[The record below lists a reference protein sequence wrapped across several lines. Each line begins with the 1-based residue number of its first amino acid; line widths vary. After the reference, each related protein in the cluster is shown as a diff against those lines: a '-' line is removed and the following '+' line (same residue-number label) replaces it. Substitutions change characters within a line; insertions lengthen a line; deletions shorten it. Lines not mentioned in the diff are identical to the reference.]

1 MISSVYELGFANS
14 YGDEPDMRLPLL
26 VLHIAGGIVG
36 LLSGTVAMV
45 YRKGSPGHRTA
56 GKIFVISML
65 IMAAC
70 ATYLAVLKHQM
81 GNIIG
86 GPLTFYMI
94 TTAWLAGRRGDQ
106 KPGAFDRGALAMALA
121 IGISLW
127 TLGILMVLGQVEPQ
141 QGIPRGMC
149 FVMGTIPLL
158 AAAGDIRMLRRG
170 GISGSPRLV
179 RHLWRMCFGLFIAT
193 GSFFLGQQQV
203 FPEAIRKQYILA
215 PLAILPL
222 PLLIYWLVR
231 VKFTKRGSHLLASTY
246 GKNIPVE
253 QVSQA

>member
-1 MISSVYELGFANS
+1 
-14 YGDEPDMRLPLL
+14 MRLPLL
-26 VLHIAGGIVG
+26 VLHIAGGIIG

-45 YRKGSPGHRTA
+45 YRKGSQGHRTA
-56 GKIFVISML
+56 GKVFVVSML

-81 GNIIG
+81 GNVIG
-86 GPLTFYMI
+86 GPLTFYLI
-94 TTAWLAGRRGDQ
+94 TTAWLAGRRGDP
-106 KPGAFDRGALAMALA
+106 KPGVFDRGALVMALM

-127 TLGILMVLGQVEPQ
+127 TLGILMVRGQVQAQ
-141 QGIPRGMC
+141 QGVPIGMC
-149 FVMGTIPLL
+149 FFMGSIPLL
-158 AAAGDIRMLRRG
+158 AAAGDIRMLARG
-170 GISGSPRLV
+170 GISGRPRVV

-222 PLLIYWLVR
+222 PLLIYWLIR
-231 VKFTKRGSHLLASTY
+231 VKFTKRGLSPVTRNLQSDSLA
-246 GKNIPVE
+246 P
-253 QVSQA
+253 QVSKA

>member
-1 MISSVYELGFANS
+1 
-14 YGDEPDMRLPLL
+14 MRLPLL

-36 LLSGTVAMV
+36 LLSGTAAML
-45 YRKGSPGHRTA
+45 YRKGSDGHRMA
-56 GKIFVISML
+56 GKVFVVSML
-65 IMAAC
+65 IMAVC

-106 KPGAFDRGALAMALA
+106 KPGIFDGGALALALA

-127 TLGILMVLGQVEPQ
+127 TLGILMVRGQVEPQ
-141 QGIPRGMC
+141 REVPLGMY

-158 AAAGDIRMLRRG
+158 AAAGDIRMLVRG
-170 GISGSPRLV
+170 GISGRPRVV

-203 FPEAIRKQYILA
+203 FPEAIRKQYILV

-231 VKFTKRGSHLLASTY
+231 VKFTKRGGHPLASTY
-246 GKNIPVE
+246 GKSIPA
-253 QVSQA
+253 QQASGD